1 MTQKTITA
9 EKERH
14 QNIKLQLQTL
24 VAKRDKAV
32 KNQKQHHDYS
42 AETCR
47 LINILNNKITVTEN
61 RLSGKFET
69 AEGLAATKLITI
81 ER

>member
-1 MTQKTITA
+1 MTQKTISV
-9 EKERH
+9 EKELH
-14 QNIKLQLQTL
+14 QNLKQQLQIL

-32 KNQKQHHDYS
+32 KQQLLSHDHS

-47 LINILNNKITVTEN
+47 LISLLNNKIKVTKN
-61 RLSGKFET
+61 RLNGKFDSK
-69 AEGLAATKLITI
+69 EGLAATKLITI